1 MASGPIVFD
10 RAALRRNLRRAEKL
24 GPATFLIDRAAE
36 DLCDR
41 LSAVLRRFEL
51 AVDLASPTDA
61 IRRRLR
67 GTDLVST
74 LVAVMEPASAGVPAR
89 DDDLRIVADA
99 EALPLREDSLDLV
112 GSALA
117 LQFVNDLPA
126 TFVQVRRAL
135 KPDGLFLAALI
146 GGDSLTELRQAFAA
160 AEAELEHGA
169 SPHVAPFAAIRAI
182 RALLQPP
189 RFALPPPAAE
199 SPAL

>member
-1 MASGPIVFD
+1 MASGPVLFA
-10 RAALRRNLRRAEKL
+10 RAAVRRNLRRSEKL

-61 IRRRLR
+61 VRRRLR

-74 LVAVMEPASAGVPAR
+74 IIAVMDPASAGVPAR
-89 DDDLRIVADA
+89 DDDLKVVADA
-99 EALPLREDSLDLV
+99 EALPLREASLDLV
-112 GSALA
+112 VSGLGLS
-117 LQFVNDLPA
+117 FVNDLPG

-146 GGDSLTELRQAFAA
+146 GGGRLVELRQGFA
-160 AEAELEHGA
+160 G
-169 SPHVAPFAAIRAI
+169 
-182 RALLQPP
+182 
-189 RFALPPPAAE
+189 
-199 SPAL
+199 